1 MTRST
6 QIRKV
11 AIVGDYL
18 PRKCGIATFTHDL
31 RTAVAGQYPTTECIV
46 VPVNDIEEGYEYPS
60 EVRFEIQEQ
69 DLSTYRRAAD
79 FLNFAN
85 ADVVSLQHEFGIF
98 GGPAGSFVLR
108 LLRDLR
114 IPVVTTLHT
123 VLERPNADQRQVLHD
138 LAELS
143 ARLVVMSE
151 RGRDFLERIYGV
163 PSHKIDLIAHGIPD
177 MPFVDPNFFKDQFGV
192 EGKQVALTFGLL
204 SPNKGIEYALR
215 ALPQIVERFPN
226 FVYIILGATHPNLIR
241 EQGEA
246 YRLSLE
252 RLAKDLGVKEHVIF
266 YNRFVELRELTE
278 FIGAADI
285 YITPYLNPAQITSGT
300 LAYSF
305 GCGKAVVSTPYWH
318 AEELLADG
326 RGVLVPF
333 ADTAAI
339 AREVIG
345 LLEDETRRHAM
356 RKRAYLLG
364 REMIWDQVAH
374 LYMESF
380 ERARH
385 ARIDAPQKPL
395 AVRTLA
401 EEPLQ
406 LPDLRLE
413 HLARMTDSTG
423 ILQHATYSIP
433 NFHEGYCL
441 DDNARALVLTVL
453 LEELGVDALE
463 VQRMANTYAA
473 FVNYSFDEA
482 NNRFRNFM
490 GYDRRWLEDRGSDD
504 SLGRVTWALGC
515 CVGRS
520 ERHELQA
527 WGIQRF
533 ESALSMVAESTSPR
547 AWAFALIGIHEYF
560 RRLSGDRLVNQL
572 RDSLT
577 SRLIALYEEAAS
589 SDWLWFEPAA
599 TYDNAKLSHALILSG
614 RWSNSPKAMEVG
626 LTSLRWLAAQQRAA
640 AGHFRPIGSNG
651 FYSRGDE
658 AAQFDQQPLEAQAMV
673 SASIEAFRATDDRS
687 WLDLARLAFEWFLG
701 RNDLGLPIYDHAA
714 GGCRDGLHA
723 DRVNENQGAEST
735 LAFLLAL
742 VEMRLVEDS
751 LATIRKARDV
761 DLSATAKSDTTTSP
775 TAS

>member
-1 MTRST
+1 MTDSP

-11 AIVGDYL
+11 AFVGDYL

-31 RTAVAGQYPTTECIV
+31 RTAVAAQYPTTECIV
-46 VPVNDIEEGYEYPS
+46 VPVNDFAEGYEYPA
-60 EVRFEIQEQ
+60 EVRFEMQEQ
-69 DLSTYRRAAD
+69 DLSSYRRAAD

-85 ADVVSLQHEFGIF
+85 ADVVSLQHEYGIF
-98 GGPAGSFVLR
+98 GGIAGSHVLR

-114 IPVVTTLHT
+114 IPIVTTLHT
-123 VLERPNADQRQVLHD
+123 VLEKPSIVQHRVLQE

-143 ARLVVMSE
+143 ARVVVMSE
-151 RGRDFLERIYGV
+151 KGREFLNRIYDV
-163 PSHKIDLIAHGIPD
+163 PAHKIDLIAHGIPD
-177 MPFVDPNFFKDQFGV
+177 MPFVDPNFYKDQFGV

-204 SPNKGIEYALR
+204 SPNKGIEYVLR
-215 ALPQIVERFPN
+215 ALPKIIERFPN
-226 FVYIILGATHPNLIR
+226 FVYIVLGATHPNLLR

-252 RLAKDLGVKEHVIF
+252 RLAKDLGVKQHVSF
-266 YNRFVELRELTE
+266 YNRFVELHELIE
-278 FIGAADI
+278 FIGTADI

-305 GCGKAVVSTPYWH
+305 GCGKAVISTPYWH

-333 ADTAAI
+333 ADSEAI
-339 AREVIG
+339 FREVVA
-345 LLEDETRRHAM
+345 LLDDETRRHSM

-364 REMIWDQVAH
+364 REMIWNHVAQ

-380 ERARH
+380 QRARH
-385 ARIDAPQKPL
+385 SRVDLPQKPL

-413 HLARMTDSTG
+413 HLTRMTDSTG
-423 ILQHATYSIP
+423 ILQHATYTIP

-441 DDNARALVLTVL
+441 DDNARALVLTVM
-453 LEELGVDALE
+453 LEELGIDALE
-463 VQRMANTYAA
+463 IQRMASTYAS
-473 FVNYSFDEA
+473 FVNFAFDPA

-490 GYDRRWLEDRGSDD
+490 SYDRRWLEDRGSDD
-504 SLGRVTWALGC
+504 SLGRATWALGC

-520 ERHELQA
+520 EHHELQS

-533 ESALSMVAESTSPR
+533 ESALGMIAESTSPR
-547 AWAFALIGIHEYF
+547 SWAYALIGIHEYF
-560 RRLSGDRLVNQL
+560 RRLSGDRLVSQL
-572 RDSLT
+572 RDTLT
-577 SRLIALYEEAAS
+577 SRLISLYEQTAS
-589 SDWLWFEPAA
+589 DDWPWFEPTV

-614 RWSNSPKAMEVG
+614 RWGNSPRAMEVG
-626 LTSLRWLAAQQRAA
+626 LKSLRWLAELQRAP

-651 FYSRGDE
+651 FYTRGDE
-658 AAQFDQQPLEAQAMV
+658 AALYDQQPLEAHAMV
-673 SASIEAFRATDDRS
+673 SASIEAFRVTGDRW
-687 WLDLARLAFEWFLG
+687 WLDQARTSFEWFLG
-701 RNDLGLPIYDHAA
+701 RNDLGLPLYDHAA

-751 LATIRKARDV
+751 LATIRNGRDY
-761 DLSATAKSDTTTSP
+761 DLNTAANSDTLPVSTS
-775 TAS
+775 